1 MANYNALFPSPDNPH
16 LSLRQADGKALGRVR
31 AIVKGSA
38 PQAGM
43 KDYRFFVDP
52 VSPLPKGFE
61 EAEKFGFTGF
71 MSRIGFGFNSFQTE
85 EQALAKL
92 MEEYGDSFV
101 TFTPALRSNKFF
113 VLDDMTKEGRT
124 PFMDVDKNYY
134 PVPAFGTIDQPVFGG
149 DINKFCH
156 HIMSGK
162 PLPGLSKRNWNNDVR
177 PQLVVAATKN
187 LEGKLGPWVVFAP
200 LHDDA
205 FDSMVI
211 GEGGAYFRVRNHGPL
226 GYGLVDV
233 NNSEI
238 LSHILRCEESPLWF
252 VPEEFLPDLRRDLR
266 PVPEDEDILKD
277 SGVEVN
283 PFGMS
288 EGNFVTKDDFFQL
301 LNGKRDEET
310 GEGVLDVI
318 RKMNLK
324 GKKPLEKM
332 PEAQEGKKLKAECKA
347 DEVLK
352 DAEKPRRANEGRGRK
367 EAPRQEAPA
376 KDAPK
381 ADPKPK
387 AEVKAEAQK
396 VMKAEVAASTRRS
409 DKNKNETKEKE
420 NNKNRREVK
429 EAPLLEA
436 GKGPVKEL
444 EAPAAKEVKE
454 IAKEAPKEAPRETA
468 KDAAKEAPKD
478 VKEAP
483 KQETTAKETK
493 GKNGKRD
500 EAPAFTEKDF
510 IDRLTDTASR
520 AGLLYNQKDLINFHI
535 SAKSSRLVIL
545 AGMSGTG
552 KSGLVRL
559 YGKALGIPEE
569 RICFLPVR
577 PSWMDDGDILGY
589 VDMKNLVYRS
599 ADTGLAELL
608 IDASQHTDKLY
619 IVCFDEMNLARAEH
633 YFAQFISALEKE
645 GNPVIRL
652 YNPSLA
658 PRLYNGDRYPADITV
673 GSNVIFTGTVNVDE
687 STYHFSDKILDRANV
702 ITLHQGRFR
711 DLMGLKRRKRARYDE
726 IGAKMFSTFRV
737 RGGLG
742 LTERELDLLDALN
755 DAFHDSGI
763 QCGIGF
769 RVARQMGRYLE
780 NIPEGFGFSR
790 KEGIDSQVV
799 QRILTKLRGSS
810 QQLSILLSLNDK
822 GELKG
827 TVPAVLEKFS
837 DLSNFEESKRVLKI
851 KAGELKLYDYTI

>member
-332 PEAQEGKKLKAECKA
+332 PEAQEGKKLKAEFKA

-352 DAEKPRRANEGRGRK
+352 DA
-367 EAPRQEAPA
+367 APRQ
-376 KDAPK
+376 
-381 ADPKPK
+381 
-387 AEVKAEAQK
+387 
-396 VMKAEVAASTRRS
+396 R
-409 DKNKNETKEKE
+409 
-420 NNKNRREVK
+420 
-429 EAPLLEA
+429 
-436 GKGPVKEL
+436 GKG
-444 EAPAAKEVKE
+444 
-454 IAKEAPKEAPRETA
+454 
-468 KDAAKEAPKD
+468 
-478 VKEAP
+478 
-483 KQETTAKETK
+483 QE
-493 GKNGKRD
+493 
-500 EAPAFTEKDF
+500 
-510 IDRLTDTASR
+510 
-520 AGLLYNQKDLINFHI
+520 
-535 SAKSSRLVIL
+535 
-545 AGMSGTG
+545 
-552 KSGLVRL
+552 
-559 YGKALGIPEE
+559 
-569 RICFLPVR
+569 
-577 PSWMDDGDILGY
+577 
-589 VDMKNLVYRS
+589 RS
-599 ADTGLAELL
+599 APSGSTG
-608 IDASQHTDKLY
+608 
-619 IVCFDEMNLARAEH
+619 
-633 YFAQFISALEKE
+633 E
-645 GNPVIRL
+645 GR
-652 YNPSLA
+652 
-658 PRLYNGDRYPADITV
+658 
-673 GSNVIFTGTVNVDE
+673 
-687 STYHFSDKILDRANV
+687 
-702 ITLHQGRFR
+702 
-711 DLMGLKRRKRARYDE
+711 
-726 IGAKMFSTFRV
+726 
-737 RGGLG
+737 
-742 LTERELDLLDALN
+742 TE
-755 DAFHDSGI
+755 G
-763 QCGIGF
+763 
-769 RVARQMGRYLE
+769 
-780 NIPEGFGFSR
+780 
-790 KEGIDSQVV
+790 
-799 QRILTKLRGSS
+799 
-810 QQLSILLSLNDK
+810 
-822 GELKG
+822 
-827 TVPAVLEKFS
+827 
-837 DLSNFEESKRVLKI
+837 
-851 KAGELKLYDYTI
+851 